1 MTNPFIES
9 RNAFLA
15 ANPVEQTS
23 FGPRQW
29 GSIRVGD
36 SGPALVLI
44 PGTLGKAEIFWQQI
58 EALKDRAQI
67 LALTYPDSHD
77 IEEWSADLEILM
89 DNAGF
94 DRAHILGSSLGGYF
108 VQYFAA
114 TRPQR
119 CESIF
124 AANTLSSTEFAVQA
138 PPYALDLANTPIELI
153 RKGFSDGMSKSA
165 AADPSLAPLI
175 GMLMEDVNGGIPEPN
190 LRSRLMAIKYAPP
203 LPRIE
208 LPADRVCAIEAVDD
222 PLIPP
227 PIREGVR
234 AFTGPAV
241 SYRFLKGGHF
251 PYVVRPVDYTAL
263 LEERL
268 GLIEDGAVWGK
279 GEMRER

>member
-234 AFTGPAV
+234 AFAGPAV